1 MAMSAMGRKRTLGAD
16 VASGWKADLERLAG
30 DPKRDPVRQLNLRPA
45 ARAAR
50 VLPCQFDL
58 RHC

>member
-1 MAMSAMGRKRTLGAD
+1 MGRKRTLGAD
-16 VASGWKADLERLAG
+16 VASGWKADLEPLAG